1 MPEVEPVLRVYCD
14 FNDRTEDER
23 YWILWYRGRPLD
35 EVAADLGLKHLDPV
49 VLYDDDCMLE
59 VDAVLLFD
67 QVEPEYFVGTHLCA
81 RPDWSSRRDTPFAHD
96 WQEGLDIRTDDLSG
110 DQTRALLALHLAGMH
125 ANSPPDH
132 VRALDLTGLQAP
144 SVTVFTAWRGQNIAG
159 IGALKDLGDGTAE
172 LKSMRTHPDHLRTG
186 VAAHLLRYIVADA
199 AIRGYSRLSLE
210 TGSGEAFEP
219 ALALYRRRGFVDGEA
234 FSDYERSAFNQ
245 FLHLGL

>member
-1 MPEVEPVLRVYCD
+1 VLRVYCD
-14 FNDRTEDER
+14 FNDSTEDER
-23 YWILWYRGRPLD
+23 YWILRYRGRPLE
-35 EVAADLGLKHLDPV
+35 EVAVDLGLKDLDRV
-49 VLYDDDCMLE
+49 VLFDDAYQFE

-67 QVEPEYFVGTHLCA
+67 QTDPYFAGKKLCA
-81 RPDWSSRRDTPFAHD
+81 RPDWSTRRDTPFTDD
-96 WQEGLDIRTDDLSG
+96 WQYGLDVRSDDLSG

-186 VAAHLLRYIVADA
+186 VAAHLLRHIVADA
-199 AIRGYSRLSLE
+199 AIRGYARLSLE
-210 TGSGEAFEP
+210 TGSGPAFDP

-245 FLHLGL
+245 FLHLEL